1 MRHQEDNRAA
11 SSAGDFLPKSLCR
24 QREAHFGQMATW
36 CFGMLWPSVARCQQV
51 DCVGRLLMNYNLL
64 EQGAEPVGWREYW
77 GLRMQG
83 ISSCGPMRM
92 EVFRRAERS
101 FVALGIRES
110 LT

>member
-1 MRHQEDNRAA
+1 MRYQEDNRAA
-11 SSAGDFLPKSLCR
+11 SSVGDLLPESLCC
-24 QREAHFGQMATW
+24 QRGVQLGQMAAW

-64 EQGAEPVGWREYW
+64 EQGAEPVDWGEYW

-83 ISSCGPMRM
+83 TSSCGPMRM

-101 FVALGIRES
+101 CVALGIRES
-110 LT
+110 PT